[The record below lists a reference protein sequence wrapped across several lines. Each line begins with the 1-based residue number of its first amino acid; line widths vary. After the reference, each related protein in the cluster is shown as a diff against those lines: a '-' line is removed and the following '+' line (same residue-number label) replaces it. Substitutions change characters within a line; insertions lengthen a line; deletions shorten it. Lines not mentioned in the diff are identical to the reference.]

1 MAKSKKREKVNY
13 LEYTFTIFEKY
24 DIWQI
29 SFKNPKDGSIIK
41 RSTKLAATSSN
52 LITVKKD
59 IIPSVIEY
67 LTGKIKSFEEDENKD
82 FTVDE
87 WATKFFEAYPNKVRE
102 NVFESNLKHYN
113 NHIKP
118 YFGNRKLKSVL
129 PIEIETWQN
138 DLLYNKTYKKGNVF
152 KKYQPLTVKKFR
164 SVFLSIFD
172 SAVKNLKVESNPLRK
187 VEAPKEEGK
196 VTTIEYDDEDEGE
209 IFPFNENEIKIILE
223 KSNRYLKN
231 FFLLMYSSGMRPGE
245 IIALLWKDIDF
256 EKKQIRIYKTI
267 VRGDFAPPK
276 TKASKRDIDML
287 PLAEKAL
294 KAQYELTKNYDFVFI
309 NQSKNHFSTHDYIAG
324 RFKKILESNDIQ
336 DRKLY
341 NLRHTFA
348 SQLVSKGEDILWISK
363 TLGHKDPQTTLMYY
377 SKPIKEDENIRLEK
391 INKIGANFGANIFN
405 NGSKADE

>member
-24 DIWQI
+24 DTWQI
-29 SFKNPKDGSIIK
+29 SFKNPRDGKILK
-41 RSTKLAATSSN
+41 RSTKLSATSSN
-52 LITVKKD
+52 LITVKRD

-67 LTGKIKSFEEDENKD
+67 LTGKIKSFEEEENKD
-82 FTVDE
+82 FTVEE
-87 WATKFFEAYPNKVRE
+87 WATKFFEAYPSKVRE
-102 NVFESNLKHYN
+102 NVFESNFKHYN

-118 YFGNRKLKSVL
+118 YFGDRKLKSIL

-138 DLLYNKTYKKGNVF
+138 DLLSKTYKKGNLL
-152 KKYQPLTVKKFR
+152 KRYQPLTVKKYR

-196 VTTIEYDDEDEGE
+196 VTIEYDDKNERE

-223 KSNRYLKN
+223 NTNGYLKN
-231 FFLLMYSSGMRPGE
+231 FILFMYSSGMRPGE
-245 IIALLWKDIDF
+245 IIALKWKDVDF
-256 EKKQIRIYKTI
+256 EKKQIKIYKTM
-267 VRGDFAPPK
+267 VRGKLSPPK

-287 PLAEKAL
+287 TLAEQAL
-294 KAQYELTKNYDFVFI
+294 KAQYELTKDYDFVFI
-309 NQSKNHFSTHDYIAG
+309 NSQKTFFFSHDIINL
-324 RFKKILESNDIQ
+324 RFRKVLQSNDIQ

-348 SQLVSKGEDILWISK
+348 SQLVSSGEDLNWISK

-377 SKPIKEDENIRLEK
+377 SKPIKEDEKIRLEK
-391 INKIGANFGANIFN
+391 INKIGANFGANIFSSS
-405 NGSKADE
+405 SKAHK